1 MNFIKNSIKSY
12 LPKQINIVR
21 SFSTLD
27 KKYNTK
33 FDTKFDAKSDGQTL
47 YKKSLFDKKIDLI
60 VCNGP
65 AGSGKT
71 SLACDYAI
79 NMLKNNKCKKII
91 LTRPT
96 VAIEENLGFLP
107 GGINDKMYPWTI
119 PIFDIFLEYFTKK
132 DLDLYVKENIIE
144 ICPLGFI
151 QGRTF
156 KDAIIIADEM
166 QNSSSGQMFMLLTR
180 IGTNSKMIVNGDL
193 TQTSMRNNGLEDL
206 IDKIYKKWSNNKDE
220 LQKNNLSLIELQH
233 DDIQRHEMVKK
244 VITLYNKN

>member
-1 MNFIKNSIKSY
+1 MNFIKNSIKTY
-12 LPKQINIVR
+12 LPKPINIIR

-27 KKYNTK
+27 KKFN
-33 FDTKFDAKSDGQTL
+33 TKFDAKSDGQTL
-47 YKKSLFDKKIDLI
+47 YKKSLFDKKID
-60 VCNGP
+60 
-65 AGSGKT
+65 
-71 SLACDYAI
+71 
-79 NMLKNNKCKKII
+79 
-91 LTRPT
+91 
-96 VAIEENLGFLP
+96 
-107 GGINDKMYPWTI
+107 
-119 PIFDIFLEYFTKK
+119 FLEYFTKK
-132 DLDLYVKENIIE
+132 ELDLYVKENIIE

-166 QNSSSGQMFMLLTR
+166 QNSSTGQMFMLLTR

-206 IDKIYKKWSNNKDE
+206 IGKINKKWSDDKDE

-233 DDIQRHEMVKK
+233 NDIQRHEMVKK